1 MYEQLLLLDDVRLNF
16 GNNGGLVLSIVQAF
30 VMFGV
35 ALSIKPLHFKTAFA
49 HPKAVLTGFCSQVVL
64 LPAVTF
70 ALVCVF
76 GSYLTATVA
85 LGAILVA
92 CCPGG
97 NISNFISSISRGNI
111 ELSVSLTAI
120 STVLAVVITPLNFAL
135 WGNWYI
141 ANSEYVRELEIPIS
155 QVFYTLFFIIGLPL
169 GLGVLCSSKLPVVTK
184 KIAKPIQNI
193 SMLIFMGMVI
203 VAFAANFD
211 YFCRYIHYILLIVL
225 VHNGMAFATG
235 YCAAWGAGLNM
246 RDRRT
251 ITIETGIQNS
261 GLALMLI
268 FNPTIFPPEMKTGGM
283 AYMAGWWGIWHIIS
297 GLSLSV
303 LWNFS
308 RRMKYRKLNII
319 RAKRNVD

>member
-1 MYEQLLLLDDVRLNF
+1 
-16 GNNGGLVLSIVQAF
+16 
-30 VMFGV
+30 
-35 ALSIKPLHFKTAFA
+35 LHFKTAFA
-49 HPKAVLTGFCSQVVL
+49 HPKAVLTGFCSQEVL

-120 STVLAVVITPLNFAL
+120 STVLAVVITPLNFSL

-268 FNPTIFPPEMKTGGM
+268 FNPAIFPPEMKTGGM

-297 GLSLSV
+297 GLSLSA

-319 RAKRNVD
+319 RAERNVD

>member
-1 MYEQLLLLDDVRLNF
+1 
-16 GNNGGLVLSIVQAF
+16 
-30 VMFGV
+30 
-35 ALSIKPLHFKTAFA
+35 
-49 HPKAVLTGFCSQVVL
+49 
-64 LPAVTF
+64 
-70 ALVCVF
+70 
-76 GSYLTATVA
+76 
-85 LGAILVA
+85 
-92 CCPGG
+92 
-97 NISNFISSISRGNI
+97 
-111 ELSVSLTAI
+111 
-120 STVLAVVITPLNFAL
+120 
-135 WGNWYI
+135 
-141 ANSEYVRELEIPIS
+141 
-155 QVFYTLFFIIGLPL
+155 VFYTLFFIIGLPL
-169 GLGVLCSSKLPVVTK
+169 VLGVLCSTKLPGVTK
-184 KIAKPIQNI
+184 KISKPIQNI
-193 SMLIFMGMVI
+193 SMAIFMGMVI

-268 FNPTIFPPEMKTGGM
+268 FNPAIFPPEMKTGGM

-297 GLSLSV
+297 GLSLSA

-319 RAKRNVD
+319 RAERNVD